1 MPGMATESR
10 QIDRILGGIA
20 ADLDIS
26 SQVTFMALVIV
37 LLSLLLL
44 LLTMMMLL
52 LLEAAVVVVV
62 LVLLLVDAN
71 IAKPLCIWS
80 PDLSRCVE
88 EDQGL

>member
-1 MPGMATESR
+1 MPGMATESC

-44 LLTMMMLL
+44 LTMMML

-80 PDLSRCVE
+80 PDQSRCAE